1 MAFGGLVWPKAS
13 EALAAGLA
21 AVEDAAEA
29 VLLVDEPAHQ
39 GFEVFVRT
47 DALREFWTAVTA
59 IENAACRL
67 VRPEFDS
74 FGSRAASIRD

>member
-1 MAFGGLVWPKAS
+1 MELTQPPWRSVGLYGPKAA

-47 DALREFWTAVTA
+47 DAVREFWTAVTA
-59 IENAACRL
+59 IENAR
-67 VRPEFDS
+67 
-74 FGSRAASIRD
+74 